1 MFHSFCC
8 RRDARISVRVRFV
21 HLQTPR
27 LLNRMGTASAVQYRF
42 IFRRNK
48 ATHNLCRCQSYLPGT
63 VRSMSPSP
71 MEVKTQQDENFV
83 AFRSNQIYRER
94 HLEQLYRIRRPLA

>member
-1 MFHSFCC
+1 
-8 RRDARISVRVRFV
+8 
-21 HLQTPR
+21 
-27 LLNRMGTASAVQYRF
+27 
-42 IFRRNK
+42 
-48 ATHNLCRCQSYLPGT
+48 
-63 VRSMSPSP
+63 MSPSP